1 MSEAGAAAAHD
12 AHAEHHDLGF
22 IRTYIFSTDHKM
34 IGRQFIFASILMLI
48 VGGLLAM
55 MMRWELAW
63 PETPVPFTSWIS
75 EPFMYPADEDSTVG
89 AVEGL
94 GDYDTENENLNPYP
108 GANFAKSLGSVA
120 GAHMDPAFYN
130 SVFTMHAT
138 IMIFFVVMPFMVGG
152 FGNYLIP
159 LMIGA
164 GDMAFPIL
172 NMLSFWT
179 AVPAT
184 IMIVYSFFV
193 EGGAAAGGWTMYATL
208 SADPTL
214 SGVDTGADLW
224 VISLLILG
232 VSSLMGAINYITTVV
247 NMRAPGMTWFRMP
260 LVIWSLFVTAILLL
274 LALPVLTAA
283 LGMLLFDRTM
293 GTSFF
298 MPGGGGEPILWQ
310 HLFWFFGHPEVYI
323 LVLPAMGVTSD
334 ILSTFSRKPI
344 FGYKAMAFS
353 MMALAFL
360 SWIVWG
366 HHMFVSGMN
375 PVLGTA
381 FMLTTMVIAVPSAIK
396 TFNWLGTLWGGNIRF
411 TSPMLFALGFVSNFV
426 IGGLSG
432 IYMASTPVDIFI
444 HDTYFIV
451 AHFHYV
457 VAGIIFGMF
466 AALYYWFPKIFG
478 RMMNETLGKVHF
490 ALTYIFFNCAFFPMH
505 FLGVGGHMRR
515 IYNPLQYEFLHDM
528 QWWNVFIT
536 MSAFCLGLSQLI
548 FFVNFVWSL
557 IAGKKADKNPWEANT
572 LEWTAPSPPGHGN
585 FETTPTVYR
594 GPYEY
599 SSPLVKEDWLPQ
611 DRKIGPEAVT
621 ASQ

>member
-1 MSEAGAAAAHD
+1 MSDAGAVEAQE
-12 AHAEHHDLGF
+12 AHAHEAHHELGF

-34 IGRQFIFASILMLI
+34 IGRQFLFSSVLMLV

-75 EPFMYPADEDSTVG
+75 EPYMYAEPEHGLYG
-89 AVEGL
+89 A
-94 GDYDTENENLNPYP
+94 Y
-108 GANFAKSLGSVA
+108 
-120 GAHMDPAFYN
+120 MDPAFYN
-130 SVFTMHAT
+130 SLFTMHAT

-152 FGNYLIP
+152 FGNFLIP

-164 GDMAFPIL
+164 ADMAFPVL

-179 AVPAT
+179 AVPA
-184 IMIVYSFFV
+184 IVLILYSFFV
-193 EGGAAAGGWTMYATL
+193 EGGAAGGGWTMYASL
-208 SADPTL
+208 SADATYGAGGQ
-214 SGVDTGADLW
+214 GVNLW
-224 VISLLILG
+224 IISLLILG
-232 VSSLMGAINYITTVV
+232 FSSLMGSINYITTVI

-298 MPGGGGEPILWQ
+298 LPAGGGEPLLWQ

-334 ILSTFSRKPI
+334 ILSAFSRKPI
-344 FGYKAMAFS
+344 FGYHAMAFS
-353 MMALAFL
+353 MIALAFL

-366 HHMFVSGMN
+366 HHMFLSGMN

-381 FMLTTMVIAVPSAIK
+381 FMLTTMVIAIPSAIK
-396 TFNWLGTLWGGNIRF
+396 TFNWLGTLWGGTIRF

-432 IYMASTPVDIFI
+432 IYMAVTPVDIFI

-466 AALYYWFPKIFG
+466 AALYYWFPKLFG
-478 RMMNETLGKVHF
+478 RMMNEPLGKLHF
-490 ALTYIFFNCAFFPMH
+490 ALTYVFFNGAFFPMH
-505 FLGVGGHMRR
+505 FLGVAGHMRR
-515 IYNPLQYEFLHDM
+515 IYNPLQYEFLVDL

-536 MSAFCLGLSQLI
+536 MSAFCLGVSQLI
-548 FFVNFVWSL
+548 FLFNFVWSL
-557 IAGKKADKNPWEANT
+557 FAGKKAEDNPWQANT
-572 LEWTAPSPPGHGN
+572 LEWTAPSPPPHGN
-585 FETTPTVYR
+585 FETVPTVYR

-599 SSPLVKEDWLPQ
+599 SSPLVQEDWLPQ
-611 DRKIGPEAVT
+611 DRRLGPEAAA
-621 ASQ
+621 ASH